1 MTKKQQKPAEEESW
15 GKFFRDVLVMFLIF
29 ASIYYV
35 IFSFFLANEVVSGPS
50 MQPTFE
56 DGDRLIA
63 VRKFTPKR
71 NDVVIIKAP
80 AKAHDQAGAMYIKR
94 VIGLPGDTV
103 QSNNDVL
110 YINGK
115 KVAQPY
121 LNNQYKKADN
131 LAGSNYTSNFKV
143 KIKKGYYWVMG
154 DHRDVSK
161 DSRYFGQVKRSYL
174 LSKVVLRYWP
184 ITKISTNFY

>member
-1 MTKKQQKPAEEESW
+1 MKKKNKQAAEEESW
-15 GKFFRDVLVMFLIF
+15 GKFFRDVLVMFLVF
-29 ASIYYV
+29 VSIYYV
-35 IFSFFLANEVVSGPS
+35 VFSFFLANEVVSGPS

-63 VRKFTPKR
+63 VRHFTPKR

-80 AKAHDQAGAMYIKR
+80 DQANAMYIKR

-103 QSNNDVL
+103 QSKNDVL

-115 KVAQPY
+115 KTAQPY
-121 LNNQYKKADN
+121 LNNKYKKADR
-131 LAGSNYTSNFKV
+131 LAGTNYTTNFK
-143 KIKKGYYWVMG
+143 IKLKKNQYWVMG

-161 DSRYFGQVKRSYL
+161 DSRYFGPIKRSKI

-184 ITKISTNFY
+184 VTQIGTNFY

>member
-1 MTKKQQKPAEEESW
+1 MRKAHPYGVQGRRPVADRYTRAKKEKKIEAIRKWAKQKPAEEESW

-115 KVAQPY
+115 
-121 LNNQYKKADN
+121 
-131 LAGSNYTSNFKV
+131 
-143 KIKKGYYWVMG
+143 
-154 DHRDVSK
+154 R
-161 DSRYFGQVKRSYL
+161 L
-174 LSKVVLRYWP
+174 LSHTL
-184 ITKISTNFY
+184 ITNIRRPTTWLGPTTPATSR

>member
-1 MTKKQQKPAEEESW
+1 MNKKKQAAEEESW

-29 ASIYYV
+29 VSIYYV
-35 IFSFFLANEVVSGPS
+35 VFSFFLANEVVSGPS

-80 AKAHDQAGAMYIKR
+80 DQAGAMYIKR

-103 QSNNDVL
+103 QSKNDVL

-121 LNNQYKKADN
+121 LNNKYKKADN

-143 KIKKGYYWVMG
+143 KIKKDYYWVMG

-161 DSRYFGQVKRSYL
+161 DSRKFGQVKRSYL

-184 ITKISTNFY
+184 VTKISTNFY

>member
-1 MTKKQQKPAEEESW
+1 MTNKKNKQAPEEESW
-15 GKFFRDVLVMFLIF
+15 GKFFRDVLVMFLVF

-35 IFSFFLANEVVSGPS
+35 VFSFFLANEVVSGPS

-63 VRKFTPKR
+63 VRRFTPKR

-80 AKAHDQAGAMYIKR
+80 TMYIKR
-94 VIGLPGDTV
+94 MIGLPGDTV
-103 QSNNDVL
+103 QSKNDVL

-115 KVAQPY
+115 KVTQPY
-121 LNNQYKKADN
+121 LNNKYQKADH
-131 LAGSNYTSNFKV
+131 LAGVTYTNNFKV
-143 KIKKGYYWVMG
+143 KLKKNQYWVMG
-154 DHRDVSK
+154 DHRDVSN
-161 DSRYFGQVKRSYL
+161 DSRRFGPVYRSSI

-184 ITKISTNFY
+184 FTQISSNFY

>member
-1 MTKKQQKPAEEESW
+1 MTYKKKQQAAEEESW
-15 GKFFRDVLVMFLIF
+15 SKFFRDILVMFLVL

-63 VRKFTPKR
+63 VRHFTPKR
-71 NDVVIIKAP
+71 NAVVIIKAP
-80 AKAHDQAGAMYIKR
+80 NQSGAMYIKR
-94 VIGLPGDTV
+94 LIGLPGDTV
-103 QSNNDVL
+103 QSKNDVL

-115 KVAQPY
+115 KTAQPY
-121 LNNQYKKADN
+121 LNNKYQKADH
-131 LAGSNYTSNFKV
+131 LAGVTYTNNFK
-143 KIKKGYYWVMG
+143 IKLKENQYWVMG
-154 DHRDVSK
+154 DHRDVSN
-161 DSRYFGQVKRSYL
+161 DSRRFGAVSRGAI

-184 ITKISTNFY
+184 VTQISSNFY

>member
-1 MTKKQQKPAEEESW
+1 MKKKNKQAAEEESW
-15 GKFFRDVLVMFLIF
+15 GKFFRDVLVMFLVF

-35 IFSFFLANEVVSGPS
+35 VFSFFLANEVVSGPS
-50 MQPTFE
+50 MQPAFE

-63 VRKFTPKR
+63 VRHFTPKR

-80 AKAHDQAGAMYIKR
+80 DQANAMYIKR
-94 VIGLPGDTV
+94 VIGLPGDMV
-103 QSNNDVL
+103 QSKNDVL

-115 KVAQPY
+115 KTAQPY
-121 LNNQYKKADN
+121 LNNKYKKADR
-131 LAGSNYTSNFKV
+131 LAGVNYTSNFK
-143 KIKKGYYWVMG
+143 IKLKKNQYWVMG

-161 DSRYFGQVKRSYL
+161 DSRYFGPIKRSKI

-184 ITKISTNFY
+184 VTQISSNFY

>member
-1 MTKKQQKPAEEESW
+1 MTKSKKKQAAEEESW
-15 GKFFRDVLVMFLIF
+15 GSFFRDVLVMFTIF
-29 ASIYYV
+29 VAIYYV

-71 NDVVIIKAP
+71 NDIVIIKAP
-80 AKAHDQAGAMYIKR
+80 DEAKAMYIKR

-103 QSNNDVL
+103 QSKNDVL
-110 YINGK
+110 YVNGK
-115 KVAQPY
+115 KVAEPY
-121 LNNQYKKADN
+121 LNNKYYKADKA
-131 LAGSNYTSNFKV
+131 AGVNYTSNFK
-143 KIKKGYYWVMG
+143 IKVPKDQYWVMG

-161 DSRYFGQVKRSYL
+161 DSRNFGPVKRSYV
-174 LSKVVLRYWP
+174 LSKVVLRYFP
-184 ITKISTNFY
+184 FTKISTSFY

>member
-1 MTKKQQKPAEEESW
+1 MTYKKKQQAAEEESW
-15 GKFFRDVLVMFLIF
+15 GKFFRDVLVMFLVL

-63 VRKFTPKR
+63 VRHFTPKR

-80 AKAHDQAGAMYIKR
+80 NQPAVMYIKR
-94 VIGLPGDTV
+94 LIGLPGDTA
-103 QSNNDVL
+103 QSKNDVL

-115 KVAQPY
+115 KVAQP
-121 LNNQYKKADN
+121 
-131 LAGSNYTSNFKV
+131 
-143 KIKKGYYWVMG
+143 I
-154 DHRDVSK
+154 
-161 DSRYFGQVKRSYL
+161 
-174 LSKVVLRYWP
+174 
-184 ITKISTNFY
+184 

>member
-1 MTKKQQKPAEEESW
+1 MINNKKKQAPKEESW
-15 GKFFRDVLVMFLIF
+15 GKFFRDVLVMFLVF
-29 ASIYYV
+29 VSIYYV
-35 IFSFFLANEVVSGPS
+35 VFSFFLANEVVSGPS

-63 VRKFTPKR
+63 VRHFTPKR

-80 AKAHDQAGAMYIKR
+80 NQPGAMYIKR
-94 VIGLPGDTV
+94 LIGLPGDTV
-103 QSNNDVL
+103 QSKNDVL

-121 LNNQYKKADN
+121 LNNKYQKADH
-131 LAGSNYTSNFKV
+131 LAGVNYTNNFKV
-143 KIKKGYYWVMG
+143 KLKKNQYWVMG
-154 DHRDVSK
+154 DHRDVSN
-161 DSRYFGQVKRSYL
+161 DSRRFGPVSRSNI

-184 ITKISTNFY
+184 VTQISSDFY